1 MSKCLAQLLA
11 PCLVSTLFL
20 PITIWCQASQG
31 RMESVSVSPD
41 GKTIGVDF
49 IKDKKSHLFLI
60 AVDTGNATR
69 LTDDNKGAPSQT

>member
-1 MSKCLAQLLA
+1 
-11 PCLVSTLFL
+11 
-20 PITIWCQASQG
+20 
-31 RMESVSVSPD
+31 MESVSVSPD